1 MPGLVPGIHVLLHFS
16 EKDVDGC
23 AANQQVWIDPAMMLT
38 EYLKPAIAVV
48 AVAVLGSGWYWFEHR
63 SRPEEKETPTNA
75 MVIVT
80 KSTNA
85 CFSDLVR
92 VTGFVVPRREA
103 VVGADQEGSKVSD
116 LFVREGDTVTDNQEL
131 ARLTPPPS
139 QPGAQGG
146 GTRSPVSLRAPA
158 PGLLTEVRTV
168 VGAPASPQA
177 GPMFRITINNE
188 VELDAEVPAV
198 HMLKLNP
205 GATVRVSRNNAPD
218 LVGRV
223 RLVSPQID
231 RATQLGHIRI
241 SLPYNAALKV
251 GMFAQANIDAKR
263 SCGVAI
269 PRTAID
275 HLTVQVVK
283 GNTVETR
290 KVRVG
295 LVSDTS
301 TEILEGLDVGEIVV
315 ADAGSS
321 LHNGDQIKTMFAE
334 ELDRTRVR

>member
-1 MPGLVPGIHVLLHFS
+1 MKLS
-16 EKDVDGC
+16 
-23 AANQQVWIDPAMMLT
+23 
-38 EYLKPAIAVV
+38 EYLKPAVGVV
-48 AVAVLGSGWYWFEHR
+48 VVVVLGAGYYWFEHR
-63 SRPEEKETPTNA
+63 AHPEGKEAPANA
-75 MVIVT
+75 LVIVT
-80 KSTNA
+80 KTTNA

-103 VVGADQEGSKVSD
+103 VVSVDQEGSKVSEV
-116 LFVREGDTVTDNQEL
+116 LVREGDIVTDNQEL
-131 ARLTPPPS
+131 ARLTPPP
-139 QPGAQGG
+139 QQAGG
-146 GTRSPVSLRAPA
+146 RSASISLRAPA
-158 PGLLTEVRTV
+158 AGLVTEVRTIA
-168 VGAPASPQA
+168 GAPASPQA
-177 GPMFRITINNE
+177 GPMFRISVNNE
-188 VELDAEVPAV
+188 IELDAEVPAI

-205 GATVRVSRNNAPD
+205 GASARVSRDNVPD
-218 LVGRV
+218 LIGRV

-241 SLPYNAALKV
+241 SLTNNPSLKI
-251 GMFAQANIDAKR
+251 GMFARASIDAKR
-263 SCGVAI
+263 SCGVAV

-301 TEILEGLDVGEIVV
+301 MEILEGLDVGEIVV

-321 LHNGDQIKTMFAE
+321 LHDGDQIKTMFAE

>member
-1 MPGLVPGIHVLLHFS
+1 MSLSENLKRGLGVVFF
-16 EKDVDGC
+16 
-23 AANQQVWIDPAMMLT
+23 AALC
-38 EYLKPAIAVV
+38 
-48 AVAVLGSGWYWFEHR
+48 EHR
-63 SRPEEKETPTNA
+63 SEPEEKDTPVQA
-75 MVIVT
+75 LVVVT

-103 VVGADQEGSKVSD
+103 VAGADQEGSKVTD

-131 ARLTPPPS
+131 ARLTAPPQ
-139 QPGAQGG
+139 QPGAPAGA
-146 GTRSPVSLRAPA
+146 PKPAPISLRAPA
-158 PGLLTEVRTV
+158 AGLLTEVRTI

-177 GPMFRITINNE
+177 GPMFRIAVNNE
-188 VELDAEVPAV
+188 VELDAEVPSV
-198 HMLKLNP
+198 HLTKLNP
-205 GATVRVSRNNAPD
+205 GATARISRDNAPD
-218 LVGRV
+218 LIGRV

-231 RATQLGHIRI
+231 RTTQLGHVRI
-241 SLPYNAALKV
+241 ALTNNPSLKV
-251 GMFAQANIDAKR
+251 GMFARASIDAKR
-263 SCGVAI
+263 SCGVAV

-275 HLTVQVVK
+275 HLTVQVIK

-301 TEILEGLDVGEIVV
+301 TEILEGIEVGEIVV

-321 LHNGDQIKTMFAE
+321 LHDGDQIKTMFAD
-334 ELDRTRVR
+334 ELDRRTR

>member
-1 MPGLVPGIHVLLHFS
+1 M
-16 EKDVDGC
+16 D
-23 AANQQVWIDPAMMLT
+23 WAMMLS
-38 EYLKPAIAVV
+38 EYLKPALGVVV
-48 AVAVLGSGWYWFEHR
+48 AAALAGGYYWIEHR
-63 SRPEEKETPTNA
+63 SHPDEKETPAEALVT
-75 MVIVT
+75 VT

-85 CFSDLVR
+85 CFSDMVR

-103 VVGADQEGSKVSD
+103 VVGVDQEGSKVSE
-116 LFVREGDTVTDNQEL
+116 LLVREGDMVAENQEL
-131 ARLTPPPS
+131 ARLTPA
-139 QPGAQGG
+139 QPGAAGS
-146 GTRSPVSLRAPA
+146 TAKPAPTSLRAPA
-158 PGLLTEVRTV
+158 AGLVTRVNTI

-177 GPMFRITINNE
+177 GPMFRISVNDEI
-188 VELDAEVPAV
+188 ELDAEVPAV

-205 GATVRVSRNNAPD
+205 GATVRISRDDAPD

-231 RATQLGHIRI
+231 RASQLGHVRI
-241 SLPYNAALKV
+241 SLAKNPSLKV
-251 GMFAQANIDAKR
+251 GMFARANIDAKR

-321 LHNGDQIKTMFAE
+321 LHDGDQIKTVFAE
-334 ELDRTRVR
+334 DLDRTRVR

>member
-1 MPGLVPGIHVLLHFS
+1 MTLS
-16 EKDVDGC
+16 
-23 AANQQVWIDPAMMLT
+23 
-38 EYLKPAIAVV
+38 EYLKPALGVV
-48 AVAVLGSGWYWFEHR
+48 FFAALAAGYYWFEHR
-63 SRPEEKETPTNA
+63 PQRVEKETSGEA
-75 MVIVT
+75 QVVVT

-92 VTGFVVPRREA
+92 VTGHVVPRREA
-103 VVGADQEGSKVSD
+103 VVGADQEGSKVTD
-116 LFVREGDTVTDNQEL
+116 LFVREGDLVSDNQEL
-131 ARLTPPPS
+131 ARLSAPPQ
-139 QPGAQGG
+139 QPGAPAG
-146 GTRSPVSLRAPA
+146 RSGPLSLRAPA
-158 PGLLTEVRTV
+158 PGLVTEVRTV

-177 GPMFRITINNE
+177 GPMFRISINNE

-198 HMLKLNP
+198 HLLKLNP
-205 GATVRVSRNNAPD
+205 GATVRISRDDAPD
-218 LVGRV
+218 MVGRV

-241 SLPYNAALKV
+241 SRTNNPQLKV
-251 GMFAQANIDAKR
+251 GMFARASIDAKR
-263 SCGVAI
+263 SCGVAV

-295 LVSDTS
+295 LVSDS
-301 TEILEGLDVGEIVV
+301 NTEILEGLDVGETVV

-321 LHNGDQIKTMFAE
+321 LHDGDQIKTMFAD
-334 ELDRTRVR
+334 ELDRRTR

>member
-1 MPGLVPGIHVLLHFS
+1 MTLS
-16 EKDVDGC
+16 D
-23 AANQQVWIDPAMMLT
+23 
-38 EYLKPAIAVV
+38 YLKPALAVV
-48 AVAVLGSGWYWFEHR
+48 SVAVLGGGWYWLEHR
-63 SRPEEKETPTNA
+63 THPEEKETPNNA

-92 VTGFVVPRREA
+92 VTGFIVPRREA
-103 VVGADQEGSKVSD
+103 VVGVDQEGSKVSE
-116 LFVREGDTVTDNQEL
+116 LLVREGDTVADNQEL
-131 ARLTPPPS
+131 ARLTPPP
-139 QPGAQGG
+139 AQAAAPAGSRPAP
-146 GTRSPVSLRAPA
+146 TSLRAPA
-158 PGLLTEVRTV
+158 AGLVTQVNTI

-177 GPMFRITINNE
+177 GPMFRIAVNNE
-188 VELDAEVPAV
+188 IDMDAEIPAV

-205 GATVRVSRNNAPD
+205 GATVRISRDNGPD
-218 LVGRV
+218 IVGRV

-231 RATQLGHIRI
+231 RNSQLGHVRI
-241 SLPYNAALKV
+241 TLTSNPSLKI
-251 GMFAQANIDAKR
+251 GMFAQASIDAKR
-263 SCGVAI
+263 SCGVAV

-283 GNTVETR
+283 GNTVEMR

-301 TEILEGLDVGEIVV
+301 TEILEGLEVGEVVV

-321 LHNGDQIKTMFAE
+321 LHDGDKIKTMFAE

>member
-1 MPGLVPGIHVLLHFS
+1 MTLS
-16 EKDVDGC
+16 
-23 AANQQVWIDPAMMLT
+23 
-38 EYLKPAIAVV
+38 EYLKPALAVV
-48 AVAVLGSGWYWFEHR
+48 SVAILGGGWYWLEHR
-63 SRPEEKETPTNA
+63 SRPEEKETPNNA

-92 VTGFVVPRREA
+92 VTGFIVPRREA
-103 VVGADQEGSKVSD
+103 VVGVDQEGSKVSE
-116 LFVREGDTVTDNQEL
+116 LLVREGDTVADNQEL
-131 ARLTPPPS
+131 ARLTPPP
-139 QPGAQGG
+139 AQAPAPAGSRPAP
-146 GTRSPVSLRAPA
+146 TSLRAPA
-158 PGLLTEVRTV
+158 AGLVTQVNTI
-168 VGAPASPQA
+168 VGALASPQA
-177 GPMFRITINNE
+177 GPMFRIAVNNE
-188 VELDAEVPAV
+188 IDMDAEIPAV

-205 GATVRVSRNNAPD
+205 GATVRISRDNGPD
-218 LVGRV
+218 IVGRV

-231 RATQLGHIRI
+231 RTTQLGHVRI
-241 SLPYNAALKV
+241 TLTSNPSLKI
-251 GMFAQANIDAKR
+251 GMFAQASIDAKR
-263 SCGVAI
+263 SCGVAV

-283 GNTVETR
+283 GNTVEMR

-301 TEILEGLDVGEIVV
+301 TEILEGLEVGEVVV

-321 LHNGDQIKTMFAE
+321 LHDGDKIKTMFAE

>member
-1 MPGLVPGIHVLLHFS
+1 MTLS
-16 EKDVDGC
+16 
-23 AANQQVWIDPAMMLT
+23 
-38 EYLKPAIAVV
+38 EYLKPGLA
-48 AVAVLGSGWYWFEHR
+48 AVAVIALGGGYYWFEHR
-63 SRPEEKETPTNA
+63 SRPEEKDTPGQA
-75 MVIVT
+75 LVVVT

-85 CFSDLVR
+85 CFSDQVR

-103 VVGADQEGSKVSD
+103 VVGADQEGSKVTD
-116 LFVREGDTVTDNQEL
+116 LLVREGDMVTNNQEL
-131 ARLTPPPS
+131 ARLSPPPS
-139 QPGAQGG
+139 LPGVPARPG
-146 GTRSPVSLRAPA
+146 PISLRAPA
-158 PGLLTEVRTV
+158 AGLVTEVRTI

-177 GPMFRITINNE
+177 GPMFRIAVNNE
-188 VELDAEVPAV
+188 IELDAQVPAV

-205 GATVRVSRNNAPD
+205 GATVRISRDGTPD

-223 RLVSPQID
+223 RLVGPEID
-231 RATQLGHIRI
+231 RATQLGHVRI
-241 SLPYNAALKV
+241 SLSGNPSLKV
-251 GMFAQANIDAKR
+251 GTFARASIDAKR
-263 SCGVAI
+263 SCGVAV

-290 KVRVG
+290 NVRVG

-301 TEILEGLDVGEIVV
+301 IEILEGLDVGEIVV

-321 LHNGDQIKTMFAE
+321 LHDGDKIKTMFAE